1 MEPQGLDSV
10 YKETLD
16 FLFTQLPMFQ
26 RVGAAAYKADL
37 TNTIALCRLIGNPEQ
52 QLRFVHIAG
61 TNGKGSVSHMTA
73 SVLQTAGYK
82 TGLFTSPHLRDFR
95 ERVKINGQ
103 KISKEAVVNF
113 VEQFR
118 DDWAAIRP
126 SFFEI
131 TFAMAVWYFK
141 QEGVNIVVLE
151 TGMGGRL
158 DSTNVVRP
166 EVCAITTIGFDH
178 MQFLGDTIPAIAGE
192 KAGIIKPAVPVVL
205 GALQP
210 DAHAVMLAKAKAVH
224 APVVESIDFTQHV
237 PELDLKGPYQRFNAP
252 IALGICNVL
261 RQRGFAISDED
272 ISRGLGA
279 VVANT
284 GLLGRW
290 QTLSEKPLTIAD
302 CAHNEEGLTL
312 AMRALSQYDF
322 HNLHIVIGVS
332 GDKELSGIMK
342 LLPQEANY
350 YFTAADIP
358 RALPADELQV
368 LAEQYGLRGE
378 SFSSVRKAY
387 EAARMYAKPNDL
399 IYIGGSVFV
408 VAEVV

>member
-1 MEPQGLDSV
+1 MEPRGLDIV
-10 YKETLD
+10 YKETVD
-16 FLFTQLPMFQ
+16 YLFTQLPMFQ
-26 RVGAAAYKADL
+26 RIGAAAYKADL
-37 TNTIALCRLIGNPEQ
+37 NNTIALCRLVGNPEQ
-52 QLRFVHIAG
+52 QLRFVHVAG

-73 SVLQTAGYK
+73 SVLQAAGYK

-95 ERVKINGQ
+95 ERIKVNGQ

-113 VEQFR
+113 VEQYR
-118 DDWAAIRP
+118 DEWQTIRP

-141 QEGVNIVVLE
+141 QEGAGIVVLE

-178 MQFLGDTIPAIAGE
+178 TQFLGTTIPAIAGE
-192 KAGIIKPAVPVVL
+192 KAGIIKATVPVVL
-205 GALQP
+205 GNLVQEAK
-210 DAHAVMLAKAKAVH
+210 DVVMAKAVAVH
-224 APVVESIDFTQHV
+224 APVVHATEFAQQI
-237 PELDLKGPYQRFNAP
+237 PLLDLQGPFQKFNAP
-252 IALGICNVL
+252 VALGVLHVL
-261 RQRGFAISDED
+261 RQRGFAISDEH
-272 ISRGLGA
+272 IAQGMSS

-290 QTLSEKPLTIAD
+290 QTLATKPLTIAD
-302 CAHNEEGLTL
+302 CAHNEEGLKL
-312 AMRALSQYDF
+312 AMHALSQYDF
-322 HNLHIVIGVS
+322 HNLHIVLGFS
-332 GDKELSGIMK
+332 GDKDLSGLMRH
-342 LLPQEANY
+342 LPREANY

-358 RALPADELQV
+358 RALPADELQ
-368 LAEQYGLRGE
+368 LIAEGYGLRGE
-378 SFSSVRKAY
+378 VFPSVRKAY
-387 EAARMYAKPNDL
+387 EAARLYANQSDL